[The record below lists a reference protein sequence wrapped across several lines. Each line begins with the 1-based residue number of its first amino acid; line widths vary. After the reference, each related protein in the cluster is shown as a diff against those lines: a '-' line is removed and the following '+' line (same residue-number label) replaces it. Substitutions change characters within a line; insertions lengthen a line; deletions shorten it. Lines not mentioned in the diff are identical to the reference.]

1 MILLTFVWVGSILPA
16 SILAIRDW
24 ETPASLAS
32 SDWVM
37 PYFFRISLI
46 VESSGSISRGI
57 LMSSIYSFWDSA
69 RMMSLLTPGRATFL
83 YTLPKKA
90 LALLL
95 GQEEVE
101 YDDREGNRKEQ
112 GLALCG
118 VSDCRRIFVLLPW
131 SAEASWVVW
140 RHSYVG

>member
-69 RMMSLLTPGRATFL
+69 RIDVPFDA
-83 YTLPKKA
+83 
-90 LALLL
+90 
-95 GQEEVE
+95 GQ
-101 YDDREGNRKEQ
+101 GNFFIHASQK
-112 GLALCG
+112 GTCPVAGAGGSG
-118 VSDCRRIFVLLPW
+118 V
-131 SAEASWVVW
+131 
-140 RHSYVG
+140 